1 MGGVHPLR
9 SEGDGKCGERSL
21 GGGTRK
27 GATFGMQI
35 NKISNF

>member
-1 MGGVHPLR
+1 MLGVHPLR
-9 SEGDGKCGERSL
+9 GKGEGEVGRIMGR
-21 GGGTRK
+21 GTVQ